1 LDGSAND
8 STDVADLSYDG
19 VVRDD
24 KIQGGLGRL
33 VDGVRG
39 EDNYKMDIG
48 YGKGNIILLLYKRYI
63 VYID

>member
-48 YGKGNIILLLYKRYI
+48 YGKGNDVILLLYKR
-63 VYID
+63 

>member
-19 VVRDD
+19 VVLNN

-48 YGKGNIILLLYKRYI
+48 YVKGNILY
-63 VYID
+63 

>member
-1 LDGSAND
+1 LDGPTSDN
-8 STDVADLSYDG
+8 TDVADLSYDG
-19 VVRDD
+19 VVHGD

-48 YGKGNIILLLYKRYI
+48 YGKGITQ
-63 VYID
+63 